1 MPMRQIKYLFAI
13 LFSVLLLEAGCA
25 KKPSGRQAATVP
37 IAQNIP
43 DYAKV
48 QLVASDKHSQT
59 IKFRGQ
65 VGEYVFSPNG
75 NELVV
80 ATYTNDS
87 PEITKQP
94 PAKRIYNVLHFWDLK
109 THQLIRYMTFKNQE
123 IYSITFSPNG
133 KYLVASINQEAGYNK
148 YPDIYLYIWDAHTG
162 KLLKQMLLFHSSDQA
177 YSPTVK
183 FSPQGRLL
191 ALNSMVDIQL
201 IDTSSWKMS
210 RDLHMVAS
218 ESQPGM
224 LQNEEEAFSSDGKKV
239 AATSCNLNTESETAW
254 TLTVWNA
261 KTGKPQ
267 LYLNDSKFVLDPHDD
282 FTCLDVPISF
292 LADDH
297 TIVAGAYTLDTRNLK
312 QGAKKLIST
321 KDLSKLDSTKFQN
334 IGLYVNKNKELAL
347 LACWDK
353 SSKLVLWDLKSKKV
367 LHTWKGSLAKH
378 EPDAPPNV
386 VFSPDGNQVA
396 FNLDSGINSNM
407 VQIWNIP

>member
-1 MPMRQIKYLFAI
+1 
-13 LFSVLLLEAGCA
+13 
-25 KKPSGRQAATVP
+25 
-37 IAQNIP
+37 
-43 DYAKV
+43 
-48 QLVASDKHSQT
+48 
-59 IKFRGQ
+59 
-65 VGEYVFSPNG
+65 
-75 NELVV
+75 
-80 ATYTNDS
+80 
-87 PEITKQP
+87 
-94 PAKRIYNVLHFWDLK
+94 
-109 THQLIRYMTFKNQE
+109 MTFKNQE

-133 KYLVASINQEAGYNK
+133 KYLVATINQGAGYNK
-148 YPDIYLYIWDAHTG
+148 FPDIYLYIWDAHTG

-261 KTGKPQ
+261 KTGKAQ

-297 TIVAGAYTLDTRNLK
+297 TIAAGAYTLDTHNLK
-312 QGAKKLIST
+312 LGAKKLISA
-321 KDLSKLDSTKFQN
+321 KDLSKLDATKFQN
-334 IGLYVNKNKELAL
+334 IGMYVNKNKQLAL
-347 LACWDK
+347 LACWGK
-353 SSKLVLWDLKSKKV
+353 NSKLVLWDLKSKKA
-367 LHTWKGSLAKH
+367 LHTWKGSLAQH